1 MAKTQTVDKKV
12 LRKLKKLFTSRD
24 NDFINQG
31 HEVLRSL
38 GDADICNYFLDGVKY
53 TPQDDIGLIP
63 NSMFTGTGPAQPYLN
78 YALLGVIAYA
88 PEDCEVA
95 VSIRQS
101 ITTKLSIKLSTT
113 RLLSEFKNLE
123 SLDLSGSVSIENLNV
138 LIGCTKLTGLTFREA
153 SFTSLPEGLQKITK
167 LTHLDLAGCR
177 SLENVDGLVNLIN
190 LTNLNLYLCNIEK
203 VEVLVSL
210 TGLTYLNLDGV
221 FSPILPKKDIMTSR
235 EEVMEYQEKI
245 RFVMALRDEDTDVLS
260 DYKDITKLDL
270 YNCNSL
276 ENVDGLVNFSKLT
289 SLKLSGYS
297 LSVPPTE
304 NEMGTR
310 KQVAEYQDKI
320 RFVMALRDGN
330 TNLINDYKD
339 STSIDLSGC
348 DSLQNVDG
356 LVNCTNLTDLNLS
369 YCDSLQNV
377 DGLTKCT
384 KLTNLILSDC
394 YSLQN
399 VDGLANC
406 IKLTNLNLNSCFE
419 LRNVDG
425 LANCTNLTNLDLS
438 HDIPNP
444 FEVRGVE
451 GVRLNRRQNRFY
463 QKGGPIFQN
472 VDGLANCT
480 NLTNLKISNCDSL
493 QNVNGIAGLVNLTS
507 LDLSYCK
514 SLRPKPSQNVMTAR
528 SQVEAY
534 QVKVMKKTGMEI
546 PESFGSAISSGK
558 AKKTSIGRKTLA
570 NIKKF
575 LKSRDY
581 NHIDS
586 GIELIRSMDDPS
598 IYEVLLDA
606 CSICVIGTT
615 ELDYEEGTWTM
626 VANNEVKFVR
636 NSLFTGTVP
645 AQPYLDYAL
654 LNLIAYA
661 PEDCNLDESL
671 KRSNI
676 ESLSFDLH
684 ELTELPSFFSN
695 FSRLVILS
703 LINCNFLQNLDA
715 LTNLTNL
722 NELYVHANNFAVKPA
737 NEKMTTRE
745 QVAEYQDKIRFV
757 MALRDGNTNLIK
769 DYKDSISIDLSG
781 CNSLKNVDYLS
792 NFTNITS
799 LDLGGCGS
807 LQNVDGLESCTNLT
821 ELDLSGNG
829 IQNVDKLA
837 NCTNLTDLNLN
848 YCDSLQNLDGLAN
861 CTKITSLDL
870 SDCDSL
876 QNVDGLANCNNLT
889 NLDLWGTNS
898 LQNLDG
904 LTNCTKITSLNL
916 SACSSLQNV
925 SGLVGCT
932 GLNDL
937 DLTTCKVS
945 PKPTPV
951 VMENRRQV
959 ALYQEK
965 IKNFMK

>member
-1 MAKTQTVDKKV
+1 MVTSEAKVNHQILKGKMAKTQTVDKNV

-245 RFVMALRDEDTDVLS
+245 RFVMALRDGDTDVLS
-260 DYKDITKLDL
+260 DYKDVTELDL
-270 YNCNSL
+270 DNCDCL
-276 ENVDGLVNFSKLT
+276 ENVDGLVNFSKLA
-289 SLKLSGYS
+289 SLKLSGDS
-297 LSVPPTE
+297 LSVPPAE
-304 NEMGTR
+304 NEATGLSKKMGTR
-310 KQVAEYQDKI
+310 KLVAEYQDKI
-320 RFVMALRDGN
+320 RIFMALRDGN
-330 TNLINDYKD
+330 INLINDYKD
-339 STSIDLSGC
+339 CTSIDLSGC
-348 DSLQNVDG
+348 SSLQNV
-356 LVNCTNLTDLNLS
+356 
-369 YCDSLQNV
+369 
-377 DGLTKCT
+377 
-384 KLTNLILSDC
+384 
-394 YSLQN
+394 
-399 VDGLANC
+399 
-406 IKLTNLNLNSCFE
+406 
-419 LRNVDG
+419 
-425 LANCTNLTNLDLS
+425 
-438 HDIPNP
+438 
-444 FEVRGVE
+444 
-451 GVRLNRRQNRFY
+451 
-463 QKGGPIFQN
+463 
-472 VDGLANCT
+472 
-480 NLTNLKISNCDSL
+480 
-493 QNVNGIAGLVNLTS
+493 
-507 LDLSYCK
+507 
-514 SLRPKPSQNVMTAR
+514 
-528 SQVEAY
+528 
-534 QVKVMKKTGMEI
+534 
-546 PESFGSAISSGK
+546 
-558 AKKTSIGRKTLA
+558 
-570 NIKKF
+570 
-575 LKSRDY
+575 
-581 NHIDS
+581 
-586 GIELIRSMDDPS
+586 
-598 IYEVLLDA
+598 
-606 CSICVIGTT
+606 
-615 ELDYEEGTWTM
+615 
-626 VANNEVKFVR
+626 
-636 NSLFTGTVP
+636 
-645 AQPYLDYAL
+645 
-654 LNLIAYA
+654 
-661 PEDCNLDESL
+661 
-671 KRSNI
+671 
-676 ESLSFDLH
+676 
-684 ELTELPSFFSN
+684 
-695 FSRLVILS
+695 
-703 LINCNFLQNLDA
+703 
-715 LTNLTNL
+715 
-722 NELYVHANNFAVKPA
+722 
-737 NEKMTTRE
+737 
-745 QVAEYQDKIRFV
+745 
-757 MALRDGNTNLIK
+757 
-769 DYKDSISIDLSG
+769 
-781 CNSLKNVDYLS
+781 
-792 NFTNITS
+792 
-799 LDLGGCGS
+799 
-807 LQNVDGLESCTNLT
+807 
-821 ELDLSGNG
+821 
-829 IQNVDKLA
+829 
-837 NCTNLTDLNLN
+837 
-848 YCDSLQNLDGLAN
+848 DGLAN